1 MNHRR
6 GEVSVGET
14 PGILALGTA
23 GEKESEGENPGWS
36 VGPYSRLKEL
46 HHRWVELPL
55 TACLPL
61 WDAEAPGTQ
70 GFL

>member
-1 MNHRR
+1 M
-6 GEVSVGET
+6 
-14 PGILALGTA
+14 PGILALGA
-23 GEKESEGENPGWS
+23 DGEKESEGENPGWS
-36 VGPYSRLKEL
+36 AGQYSRLKEL